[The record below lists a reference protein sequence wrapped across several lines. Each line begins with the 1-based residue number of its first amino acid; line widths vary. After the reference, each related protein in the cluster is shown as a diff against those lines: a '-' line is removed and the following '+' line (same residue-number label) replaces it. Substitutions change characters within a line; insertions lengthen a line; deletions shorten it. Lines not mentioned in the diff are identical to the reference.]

1 MNGKPIRACARHPG
15 ALTGLYCTNLLE
27 HVPSILLPYLHFQL
41 LLELLGRAEASTRAV
56 GKSVN
61 RCMTCNAFGYM
72 AHIAINMLWSS
83 ARVDLTVCCVT
94 KQALRRD
101 PDSTACARGLKRV
114 RALVSAK
121 EQGNTA
127 FKERRGGDAHRHYS
141 DALSRY
147 VAGAG
152 NEAFFA
158 QCYSNRCALS
168 LRNNGK
174 ILHREKASNC
184 AHPLAV
190 KSSST
195 GQAVV

>member
-41 LLELLGRAEASTRAV
+41 LLEL
-56 GKSVN
+56 
-61 RCMTCNAFGYM
+61 FGYM

-127 FKERRGGDAHRHYS
+127 FKERRWGDAHRHYS